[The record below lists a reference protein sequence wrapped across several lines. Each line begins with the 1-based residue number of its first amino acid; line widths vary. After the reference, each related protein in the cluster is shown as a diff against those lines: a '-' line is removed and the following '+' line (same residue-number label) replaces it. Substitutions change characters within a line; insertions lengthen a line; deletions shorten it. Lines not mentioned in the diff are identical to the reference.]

1 MNYSVCFCSNI
12 ATRHGKQVVRV
23 EVHLRNRKIG
33 VVKRKKPKFIERR
46 ENPFGAGSG
55 KHEHH
60 DNPKL
65 IVDLLRE
72 CKVFIARNIGPDS
85 KKKLLKKFGIT
96 VILTDVDETEK
107 ALKEFLKSNG
117 KSNTTK

>member
-1 MNYSVCFCSNI
+1 MEMERRLIAIGTKQNGKLWGGHFGMAPFYDIYS
-12 ATRHGKQVVRV
+12 TEG
-23 EVHLRNRKIG
+23 
-33 VVKRKKPKFIERR
+33 KFIERR

>member
-1 MNYSVCFCSNI
+1 METQRTLIAVAVKEDGSLWGGHFGMSPYFNIYSFD
-12 ATRHGKQVVRV
+12 G
-23 EVHLRNRKIG
+23 
-33 VVKRKKPKFIERR
+33 KFIERR

-65 IVDLLRE
+65 IVGLLSE
-72 CKVFIARNIGPDS
+72 CKVFIAKNMGPES

-96 VILTDVDETEK
+96 AVLTHADETEK
-107 ALKEFLKSNG
+107 ALKEFLEPNEKQNPP
-117 KSNTTK
+117 K